1 MPASFMARAPGDTRT
16 TGRPEVA
23 SEDDLMARAARLHYE
38 FDLTHEQ
45 VGTTLGVSRVK
56 VTRMLKKARQIGL
69 VQITVMSEL
78 SLFMTMEEQLCSR
91 FGLVKAVVVPDAV
104 SHGRGPFSGV
114 ARGGASYLN
123 QIAVDDAVI
132 AVGLSRTVAEIPH
145 WLGSVSPARVRF
157 VSLVGASR
165 ATGGGARSPYLV
177 TDALANAYCGM
188 AEHLHAPVIVRSRS
202 MAEELVLEPSVAEPL
217 ARAAAA
223 DAAFVGIGGIKDR
236 ADLVWSADVSRSEW
250 AGLVAAGM
258 VGDIACRF
266 FDRAGKL
273 IDHEINHRVIGLT
286 LDQFAAI
293 PTRVVVAASPAKV
306 EPLLAAMNRQL
317 VNVLITDAGTAKALL
332 QASPSGSEEKS

>member
-1 MPASFMARAPGDTRT
+1 M
-16 TGRPEVA
+16 A

-56 VTRMLKKARQIGL
+56 ITRMLKKARQIGL

-104 SHGRGPFSGV
+104 SHGRGPFSAV

-123 QIAVDDAVI
+123 QIVADDAVI

-145 WLGSVSPARVRF
+145 WIGSVSPARVRF

-165 ATGGGARSPYLV
+165 ATSGGARSPYLV
-177 TDALANAYCGM
+177 TDALANAYSGM

-250 AGLVAAGM
+250 AGLVSAGM
-258 VGDIACRF
+258 VGDIAGRF

-293 PTRVVVAASPAKV
+293 PTRVVVAAGPAKV
-306 EPLLAAMNRQL
+306 EPLLAAMHRQL

-332 QASPSGSEEKS
+332 EASASGSSASGRSASGSEEKS